1 MVYAQNIHPSLRYN
15 QIMKTRKFS
24 VMMILLIT
32 AGLLAPL
39 GVVNAQTDG
48 STTAL
53 QLTANGAVT
62 PAMADYL
69 ERGLKTAAERQTALV
84 ILVLNTPGG
93 SIETMNRMVE
103 MIRASSIPVIVYVS
117 PDGAIAGSAGT
128 VITLAGHLSGM
139 APETAIGAAS
149 PVDFQ
154 GGDIE
159 QTMSGKIKE
168 ILKATSRSL
177 TERRGLEAV
186 QLVNEAIDDARA
198 VSASEALQAGLID
211 FIARDT
217 TDLLRQADGKEIL
230 VLGKVRVLD
239 TRFLQIEPLSTTLVE
254 QALQIATNPNL
265 VFLLLNIGVMAILI
279 ELSSPGGWAAGFM
292 GVVFIAVAVYGMG
305 ILPVNLFGLVFMI
318 AAFILFALEVKTP
331 TNGAL
336 SVVGT
341 ISLIVGGL
349 VLFNSP
355 GVPAFQRVSVP
366 LVVGTGILIAASFFF
381 LVSLGLT
388 SRKLP
393 VATGL
398 ERLIG
403 KKGYARSD
411 INPSGSVHVAG
422 EIWSADLVQGQPA
435 IHNGEQ
441 VRIVHVDGLRLKVKK
456 E

>member
-1 MVYAQNIHPSLRYN
+1 
-15 QIMKTRKFS
+15 MKTRKFS

-318 AAFILFALEVKTP
+318 AAFVLFALEVKTP